1 MKILKVFI
9 SVLKV
14 FLSDKQMKTPPAKA
28 ALNLLLAGAAVIALL
43 WFSLLKI
50 NIRLDFSFFAGYRVR
65 VWDGFAMTLGLSVA
79 GLGLSLLL
87 GILSAAGHSSK
98 FLPLRYLCSIYVRF
112 IRGTPLIT
120 QIYLFF
126 YIVGTA
132 WGVDSRFAA
141 GVVILSVFEGAY
153 ISEIIRGSLISMD
166 ASQLEAARAVG
177 FTRTQTLANVT
188 LPQLVARTLP
198 ALTGQFASIIKD
210 SSLLSIIAVT
220 ELTQSMKEI
229 SATNFRLFECYLFL
243 GLLYLCLTLPVT
255 FVTKQ
260 LERRFH
266 YEN

>member
-1 MKILKVFI
+1 MKIIGIF
-9 SVLKV
+9 
-14 FLSDKQMKTPPAKA
+14 FADKQKKTPPLKA
-28 ALNLLLAGAAVIALL
+28 ALNILIASAAVIALF
-43 WFSLLKI
+43 WVSLAQI
-50 NIRLDFSFFAGYRVR
+50 NVTLDFGFLAYFRIR
-65 VWDGFAMTLGLSVA
+65 VWNGFIMTLGLSAVA
-79 GLGLSLLL
+79 LGLSLLI
-87 GILSAAGHSSK
+87 GVLSAAGHSAR
-98 FLPLRYLCSIYVRF
+98 FLPLRYLCIIYVRV

-132 WGVDSRFAA
+132 WGVDSRFTA

-166 ASQLEAARAVG
+166 PSQLEAARAVG
-177 FTRTQTLANVT
+177 FTHWQTLKNVIV
-188 LPQLVARTLP
+188 PQLVARTLP

-243 GLLYLCLTLPVT
+243 GLLYLCLTLPIT
-255 FVTKQ
+255 FVTKR
-260 LERRFH
+260 LELRYR

>member
-1 MKILKVFI
+1 MKILKI
-9 SVLKV
+9 
-14 FLSDKQMKTPPAKA
+14 FLSDKQEETAPPAKA
-28 ALNLLLAGAAVIALL
+28 AINLLIAVTAVVALF
-43 WFSLLKI
+43 WFSLSRIGVHLDFRFFADYR
-50 NIRLDFSFFAGYRVR
+50 IRLWS
-65 VWDGFAMTLGLSVA
+65 GFTMTISLSIA
-79 GLGLSLLL
+79 GLGLSLVL
-87 GILSAAGHSSK
+87 GILSAIGHSSRI
-98 FLPLRYLCSIYVRF
+98 LPLRYMCVIYVRF

-132 WGVDSRFAA
+132 WGVESRFAA

-177 FTRTQTLANVT
+177 FSRAQTLIHVVI
-188 LPQLVARTLP
+188 PQLVARTLP

-210 SSLLSIIAVT
+210 SSLLSVIAVT

-255 FVTKQ
+255 FITKR
-260 LERRFH
+260 LELRYR
-266 YEN
+266 YES